1 MIMERVLLACP
12 LLMASYKP
20 TFWAT
25 NPHVQTLVSV
35 LRQLSIRANFRR
47 HLLPAPDGCAKGALV
62 ASFYNPAAMRTA
74 SMQDY
79 VCELCTNKC
88 LVYPTRRGLGS

>member
-1 MIMERVLLACP
+1 MERVLLACP

-47 HLLPAPDGCAKGALV
+47 HLLPAPDGCAESALV
-62 ASFYNPAAMRTA
+62 ASLCNLAAMSTA
-74 SMQDY
+74 SMQDVSALY
-79 VCELCTNKC
+79 
-88 LVYPTRRGLGS
+88 